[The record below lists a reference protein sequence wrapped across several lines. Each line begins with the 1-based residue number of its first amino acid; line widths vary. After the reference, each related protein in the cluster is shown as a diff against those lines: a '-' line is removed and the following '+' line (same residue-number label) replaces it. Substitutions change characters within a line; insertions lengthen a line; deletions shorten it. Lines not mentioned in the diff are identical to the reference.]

1 MNKYDYSIFINKL
14 NEYASLQR
22 DNSNEKVLEALH
34 DTINALDSM
43 KKLNLQESS
52 LYLQILSACLAASC
66 IKHN

>member
-14 NEYASLQR
+14 NEYASLQK